1 MECSKS
7 GAVRHG
13 TSVLVRNGSNDA
25 WLLRTADRLDS
36 SWVNETRL
44 ATSEGEQWKQWIPY
58 MGSEHLEGTSLP
70 KDGNWHRGDMCA
82 YESNGRMRIGFFFGI
97 DSKTDNASQKETIS
111 ALVSDVPIAFA
122 WLGMACADFS
132 ESELTGVPL
141 ASLKRPEEL
150 WPWWKPSLY
159 AEQEDPNPYS
169 SRIVP
174 V

>member
-1 MECSKS
+1 MECSEI
-7 GAVRHG
+7 GDVRHG
-13 TSVLVRNGSNDA
+13 MPVLVRNGSNDV

-58 MGSEHLEGTSLP
+58 QGNEHLEGMSLP
-70 KDGNWHRGDMCA
+70 EDGNWHKGDICA
-82 YESNGRMRIGFFFGI
+82 YEDNGRMRIGFFFGI
-97 DSKTDNASQKETIS
+97 GSKTDNASQNEAIS
-111 ALVSDVPIAFA
+111 ALVSDVPIA
-122 WLGMACADFS
+122 WVGMECADFS
-132 ESELTGVPL
+132 KADLTDVPL

-159 AEQEDPNPYS
+159 AEQADPNPYS
-169 SRIVP
+169 ARIVP

>member
-1 MECSKS
+1 MKCSES

-13 TSVLVRNGSNDA
+13 TPVLVRNGSNDA

-44 ATSEGEQWKQWIPY
+44 ATSEGECWKQWTPY
-58 MGSEHLEGTSLP
+58 KGGEHLDGTSLP
-70 KDGNWHRGDMCA
+70 EDGKWHRGDLCA
-82 YESNGRMRIGFFFGI
+82 YEDEGRIRIGFFFGNG
-97 DSKTDNASQKETIS
+97 SKTDGISQKETES
-111 ALVSDVPIAFA
+111 VFVSDVPIAWA
-122 WLGMACADFS
+122 GMDCADFS
-132 ESELTGVPL
+132 DIELADIPA

-159 AEQEDPNPYS
+159 AEQADPNPHS
-169 SRIVP
+169 ARIVP